1 MMDGIGCVT
10 VHGEAEARKG
20 VGHNS
25 AQSTL
30 GGLAYPMAPWEVG
43 MLRVWFSLGIKT
55 VKQGNLHWR
64 ANTENG
70 VSSHCRLLSTTVT
83 CASSFKA

>member
-1 MMDGIGCVT
+1 MRDGTGYVT
-10 VHGEAEARKG
+10 VHGEAEAQKE

-43 MLRVWFSLGIKT
+43 ML
-55 VKQGNLHWR
+55 
-64 ANTENG
+64 A
-70 VSSHCRLLSTTVT
+70 
-83 CASSFKA
+83 A

>member
-1 MMDGIGCVT
+1 MLEDTVRDGTGYVT
-10 VHGEAEARKG
+10 VHGEAEAQKE

-43 MLRVWFSLGIKT
+43 ML
-55 VKQGNLHWR
+55 
-64 ANTENG
+64 A
-70 VSSHCRLLSTTVT
+70 
-83 CASSFKA
+83 A